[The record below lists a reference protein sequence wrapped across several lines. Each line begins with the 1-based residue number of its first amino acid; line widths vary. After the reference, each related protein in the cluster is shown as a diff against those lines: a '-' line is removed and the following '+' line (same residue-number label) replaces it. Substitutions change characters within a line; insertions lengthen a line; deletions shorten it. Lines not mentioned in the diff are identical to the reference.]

1 MSHQHTE
8 RRRAVLPFYPRDQF
22 VAQEPEEFVCP
33 ASRWAPL
40 RHLGA
45 RLRREVTGAVG
56 VGDGDDDHRGH
67 VAPARQELSDAGGV
81 VEVGVTVEQVHHGV
95 LLLASLVALR
105 QVDDELPVL
114 SQHVRVKLPGGSDD
128 VG

>member
-1 MSHQHTE
+1 MPF
-8 RRRAVLPFYPRDQF
+8 AVSGRWPPT
-22 VAQEPEEFVCP
+22 PSP
-33 ASRWAPL
+33 APPPL
-40 RHLGA
+40 RPRGSPGA
-45 RLRREVTGAVG
+45 RRQREVRGAVG
-56 VGDGDDDHRGH
+56 GGDGDEDHRGH